1 MIDSASGSTA
11 PSSPAR
17 ETGSSP
23 RDVRQRGFDMLFS
36 VLSQRSFDGGCRSR
50 GFTKF
55 LESGESLT
63 AGPHALFRLST
74 NPPSLLFLVPGGPK
88 GGSAPPPLLFPLFRS
103 KKKNRALPFQL

>member
-11 PSSPAR
+11 PSPSAP

-63 AGPHALFRLST
+63 AGPNALSSLPTIRL
-74 NPPSLLFLVPGGPK
+74 SLLFRIRGAQTGEAAYVHLVCGRPRRRRWMG
-88 GGSAPPPLLFPLFRS
+88 
-103 KKKNRALPFQL
+103 

>member
-63 AGPHALFRLST
+63 AGANTPSPLPKIRPRPLFWG
-74 NPPSLLFLVPGGPK
+74 PGGPD
-88 GGSAPPPLLFPLFRS
+88 GGSPRAPLGFGRPAPSPLM
-103 KKKNRALPFQL
+103 